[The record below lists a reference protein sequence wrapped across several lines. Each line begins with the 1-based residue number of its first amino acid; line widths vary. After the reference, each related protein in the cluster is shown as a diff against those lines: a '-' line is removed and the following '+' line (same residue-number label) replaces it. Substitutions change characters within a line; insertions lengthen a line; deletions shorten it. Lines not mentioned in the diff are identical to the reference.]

1 MKPKTLK
8 EFQEYLQQE
17 LDYGWTERTEWHN
30 GFDACLIR
38 YIEKI
43 SEFIGEEPFKPKE
56 ETCPECDGKG
66 CDNCTFLKPSEL

>member
-38 YIEKI
+38 YIQKI
-43 SEFIGEEPFKPKE
+43 NEFIGEEPVKQ

-66 CDNCTFLKPSEL
+66 CKDCTFLKPEEL

>member
-17 LDYGWTERTEWHN
+17 LDYGWKEKTEWTR
-30 GFDACLIR
+30 GFDDCLIR
-38 YIEKI
+38 YIQKI
-43 SEFIGEEPFKPKE
+43 NEFIGEKPVKLE

-66 CDNCTFLKPSEL
+66 CKDCIFLKPEEL